1 MSETLAAV
9 RAEFTKVRGIR
20 STFLALLLFVP
31 LSLGVA
37 ALDGWSAK
45 SAIESD
51 SGMLRDGFTAQ
62 QAGLDGILYGQLAL
76 IVFGVL
82 VVSTEYGS
90 GMMRASLLAVP
101 LRGRLYAAKLTVTA
115 AAALLVA
122 VPVTVAGYLVTQ
134 AALGPHGA
142 SLTDPGVPGALAGAV
157 LYLTLMS
164 LFAAGIATAARS
176 AVVPL
181 AVLLPMVLAGSQI
194 LSVIGATKAVV
205 RYFPDRAGSEL
216 LTVGTHDA
224 VRGCVV
230 LLVWTVAAVAFGWVR
245 HRRWDA

>member
-9 RAEFTKVRGIR
+9 RAEFIKMRRIR

-31 LSLGVA
+31 LSVLIG

-45 SAIESD
+45 SAIDSD
-51 SGMLRDGFTAQ
+51 NGMIRDGFTAQ

-82 VVSTEYGS
+82 VVSSEYAS
-90 GMMRASLLAVP
+90 GMMRVSLLAVP
-101 LRGRLYAAKLTVTA
+101 RRGRLYAAKLTVTA

-122 VPVTVAGYLVTQ
+122 IPVTVVGYLATQ

-142 SLTDPGVPGALAGAV
+142 SITSDGVPRALAGAV

-164 LFAAGIATAARS
+164 LFAAGVAAAARS

-181 AVLLPMVLAGSQI
+181 AVMLPMVLAGSQI
-194 LSVIGATKAVV
+194 LSVIGATKEVA
-205 RYFPDRAGSEL
+205 RYFPDRAGTQM
-216 LTVGTHDA
+216 LTIDSGDA
-224 VRGCVV
+224 VRGCAV
-230 LLVWTVAAVAFGWVR
+230 LLVWTAAALVLGFVR
-245 HRRWDA
+245 HRRWDV

>member
-1 MSETLAAV
+1 MSETVAAI
-9 RAEFTKVRGIR
+9 RAEFIKVRAIR
-20 STFLALLLFVP
+20 ATFLALLLFVP
-31 LSLGVA
+31 LSVVIA

-51 SGMLRDGFTAQ
+51 NGMLRDGFTAQ

-82 VVSTEYGS
+82 VVSSEYSS
-90 GMMRASLLAVP
+90 GMMRVSLLAVP
-101 LRGRLYAAKLTVTA
+101 RRGRLYAAKLTVTA

-122 VPVTVAGYLVTQ
+122 IPVTVVGYLVTQ

-142 SLTDPGVPGALAGAV
+142 SIGDDGVPGALAGAV

-164 LFAAGIATAARS
+164 LFAAGVATAARS
-176 AVVPL
+176 AVLPL
-181 AVLLPMVLAGSQI
+181 AIMLPMVLAGSQI
-194 LSVIGATKAVV
+194 LSVIGATKELA
-205 RYFPDRAGSEL
+205 RYFPDRAGTQM
-216 LTVGTHDA
+216 LTVDADHA
-224 VRGCVV
+224 VRGGVV
-230 LLVWTVAAVAFGWVR
+230 LLVWTVAALALGYVR